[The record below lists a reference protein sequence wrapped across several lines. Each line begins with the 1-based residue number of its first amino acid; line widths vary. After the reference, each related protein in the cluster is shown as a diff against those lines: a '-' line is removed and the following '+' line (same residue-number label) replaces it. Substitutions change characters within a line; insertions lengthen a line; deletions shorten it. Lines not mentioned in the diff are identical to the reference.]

1 MPRIPEKKQPAL
13 SRKRYFLQLTRK
25 GVAGLFLVIFGISGW
40 MFWLGLQ
47 VGMENAPV
55 RFDIA
60 KLEKE
65 LESLREAVDKG
76 KQKLLNASSE
86 ASAKPPELKFYE
98 ILKDPKPDAV
108 RIKVE
113 ANHLKPAP
121 PQISKAPEPLPAAVE
136 KPAIE
141 TQRPV
146 SARQTPLI
154 SSAGMSYTV
163 QVASLR
169 TFEDADQMVKRLQK
183 KGYPSFQTTID
194 IPEKGRW
201 YRVRVGYFKDK
212 TEAQKT
218 MERLKN
224 DKFQTMLV
232 KL

>member
-1 MPRIPEKKQPAL
+1 MPENNQPA
-13 SRKRYFLQLTRK
+13 SNRKRYYIQLTGR

-65 LESLREAVDKG
+65 LASLREAVDKG
-76 KQKLLNASSE
+76 KQKIFNSSLE
-86 ASAKPPELKFYE
+86 ASAQRPELKFYE

-108 RIKVE
+108 QIQVE
-113 ANHLKPAP
+113 ANNLKPEP
-121 PQISKAPEPLPAAVE
+121 PQIAKAPEPPPAAVA
-136 KPAIE
+136 KPVLE
-141 TQRPV
+141 TVRQA
-146 SARQTPLI
+146 SAQQAPLP
-154 SSAGMSYTV
+154 SSAGMSYTI

-183 KGYPSFQTTID
+183 KGYPSFQTAID
-194 IPEKGRW
+194 IAGKGRW
-201 YRVRVGYFKDK
+201 YRVRVGSFQDR

>member
-1 MPRIPEKKQPAL
+1 MPEKNQPP
-13 SRKRYFLQLTRK
+13 STHKRYSLQLTRR
-25 GVAGLFLVIFGISGW
+25 GVAGLFLAVFGISGW

-65 LESLREAVDKG
+65 LASLREAVDRG
-76 KQKLLNASSE
+76 KQKLFNAAPE
-86 ASAKPPELKFYE
+86 ASIQRPELKFYE

-108 RIKVE
+108 QIQVE
-113 ANHLKPAP
+113 ANNLKPEP
-121 PQISKAPEPLPAAVE
+121 PEISKALEPPPAAVE
-136 KPAIE
+136 KPALA
-141 TQRPV
+141 TVPPV
-146 SARQTPLI
+146 PAQQAPSIA
-154 SSAGMSYTV
+154 SAGMTYTV

-183 KGYPSFQTTID
+183 KGYPSFQTAID
-194 IPEKGRW
+194 IAGKGRW
-201 YRVRVGYFKDK
+201 YRVRVGYYKDK

-232 KL
+232 RL